1 MGGLPGGPI
10 ERGEH
15 DYAEWERR
23 VDALM
28 MLLTGVKGGKKL
40 MTVDELRK
48 NIEAIGPEAYDRMSY
63 YERWVVSITQTMI
76 QRGVITTDELGRKME
91 EIRAQQEAAAQ
102 EQAKQVDAQKA
113 LLMRQILTPEA
124 RERLANLRMT
134 RPDVVEQVE
143 NQLIMLVQSGRISQ
157 QIDDYTL
164 RQILRKVMPTKREI
178 KIERR

>member
-1 MGGLPGGPI
+1 MA
-10 ERGEH
+10 H
-15 DYAEWERR
+15 DNEL
-23 VDALM
+23 DALRQ
-28 MLLTGVKGGKKL
+28 KKL
-40 MTVDELRK
+40 AELQ
-48 NIEAIGPEAYDRMSY
+48 M
-63 YERWVVSITQTMI
+63 
-76 QRGVITTDELGRKME
+76 
-91 EIRAQQEAAAQ
+91 RAQQEAAAN
-102 EQAKQVDAQKA
+102 EQAKQIDAQKA

-143 NQLIMLVQSGRISQ
+143 NQLIALVQSGRISQ